1 MFCSGYDIVL
11 DGVSQVYKVR
21 AESGDPDHEITV
33 IFRMPFGINKS
44 LLIDHIELNMVSAPI
59 EISFY
64 QSCQFLPVFIASQKM
79 GGKFHI
85 EEVVNGR
92 ALV

>member
-1 MFCSGYDIVL
+1 MFCPGYDIVL
-11 DGVSQVYKVR
+11 HDGSQVYKVR
-21 AESGDPDHEITV
+21 AKSGDPDHEITV
-33 IFRMPFGINKS
+33 VLRMQLGIDKSIF
-44 LLIDHIELNMVSAPI
+44 IDHIELNMVSAPI

-64 QSCQFLPVFIASQKM
+64 QSCQFLPIFIASQKM
-79 GGKFHI
+79 GGELHI